1 MEQKRETMIK
11 RKNLKKKEIK
21 IEDNLIWNERRM
33 KWNLKKIARQK
44 KEKKKRVWIGYG
56 KIQIERK

>member
-44 KEKKKRVWIGYG
+44 KEKKKKVWIGYG